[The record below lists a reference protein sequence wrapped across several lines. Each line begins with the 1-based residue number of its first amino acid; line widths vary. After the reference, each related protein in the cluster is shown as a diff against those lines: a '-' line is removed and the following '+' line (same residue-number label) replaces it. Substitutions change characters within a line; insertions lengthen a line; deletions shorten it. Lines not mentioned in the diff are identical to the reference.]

1 MKQNI
6 LQELRISRGVSRE
19 DLAEV
24 AGLTVDTID
33 AIESG
38 IEIMVSIKAIAKIA
52 DFFKLQPSDIFTA

>member
-38 IEIMVSIKAIAKIA
+38 KEIMVSIKAIGKIA

>member
-19 DLAEV
+19 DLAK
-24 AGLTVDTID
+24 ATGLTIEQID

-38 IEIMVSIKAIAKIA
+38 EEVLVNTRTIVKVSE
-52 DFFKLQPSDIFTA
+52 FFKLQPSEIFFG